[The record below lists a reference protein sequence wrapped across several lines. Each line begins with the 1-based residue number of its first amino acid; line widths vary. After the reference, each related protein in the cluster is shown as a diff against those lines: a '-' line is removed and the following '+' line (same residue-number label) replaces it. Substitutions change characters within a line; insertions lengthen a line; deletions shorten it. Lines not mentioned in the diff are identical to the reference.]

1 MRAPCGSVEC
11 QLAMERLERR
21 VREAEQLLAEVHD
34 RARTVWGAEQK
45 YAQSEVYE
53 RVRKFLCS

>member
-1 MRAPCGSVEC
+1 
-11 QLAMERLERR
+11 MERLERR